1 MICLLALVIG
11 FLPMQS
17 AVASMG
23 KCESSSTTQQG
34 AMIHDMASTDHM
46 LGHDQSDCF
55 TCVDHH
61 DCCSTGACSS
71 GNCGVSVGRLS
82 SLTLNNSDNSSL
94 SYSERLPQK
103 LTKSL
108 SPHYRPPRA

>member
-55 TCVDHH
+55 TCVDHILF
-61 DCCSTGACSS
+61 SMLKT
-71 GNCGVSVGRLS
+71 
-82 SLTLNNSDNSSL
+82 
-94 SYSERLPQK
+94 
-103 LTKSL
+103 
-108 SPHYRPPRA
+108 